1 MEKENYLVEFLLG
14 GGGRVKSSKNRG
26 YFVIVSY

>member
-1 MEKENYLVEFLLG
+1 VGKDFCLAESLLG